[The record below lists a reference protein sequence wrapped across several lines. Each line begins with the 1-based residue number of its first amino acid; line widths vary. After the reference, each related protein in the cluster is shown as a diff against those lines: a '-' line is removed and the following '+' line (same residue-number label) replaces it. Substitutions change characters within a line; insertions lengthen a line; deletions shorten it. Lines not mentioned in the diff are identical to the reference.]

1 MDCPYQ
7 RTRLGW
13 VSRSTLNSTVSEVIR
28 GIYRGLKPLCSV
40 HVLLCSC
47 SARAARAGAVSGRGL
62 KARGGGKLRPAR
74 QKSARRSERSDSRE
88 PETGRASAAGGWL
101 RVGGRLEWNAE
112 VGETVEK
119 EGRGRGGAW
128 ERTVSG
134 PHLGKV

>member
-1 MDCPYQ
+1 MKIETVWQHCASPTRP
-7 RTRLGW
+7 RTANTQQEL
-13 VSRSTLNSTVSEVIR
+13 R
-28 GIYRGLKPLCSV
+28 GTHLEP
-40 HVLLCSC
+40 
-47 SARAARAGAVSGRGL
+47 RAARAGAASGRGL

-134 PHLGKV
+134 IQ